1 MDYAKEGDIEMVWSH
16 SGAVTGLKMLLKE
29 LDGEVEYQVIWM
41 TEKEWYILC
50 YCDDII
56 EAENEDEAY
65 KIFCKKHNFGEED
78 AEFVSYAEV
87 DEDD

>member
-1 MDYAKEGDIEMVWSH
+1 
-16 SGAVTGLKMLLKE
+16 
-29 LDGEVEYQVIWM
+29 M